1 VEPGVNPL
9 VGVGGYAHGTY
20 PANMAIVINDTTV
33 IPGGN
38 FGAYQFFGV
47 IDTRPAGFTR
57 FKFQEKAGGV
67 SDTQVRKRVI
77 LR

>member
-38 FGAYQFFGV
+38 FGAYQFFGSFWTGLGPV
-47 IDTRPAGFTR
+47 FSVLVDC
-57 FKFQEKAGGV
+57 
-67 SDTQVRKRVI
+67 
-77 LR
+77 